1 MIYSLLPITIHLFL
15 KIFNILVV
23 SSINP
28 LPSYMFYLSSLL
40 GLLWVG
46 GTVMEELERHLR
58 VTMTEHQW
66 WVEELDGGGVKVER
80 VKAINFKF
88 GDLIL
93 FLITKGDL

>member
-1 MIYSLLPITIHLFL
+1 MTLSVAMIYSLLPITIHLFL

-46 GTVMEELERHLR
+46 GAVMEELERHLR
-58 VTMTEHQW
+58 VTVIES
-66 WVEELDGGGVKVER
+66 
-80 VKAINFKF
+80 
-88 GDLIL
+88 
-93 FLITKGDL
+93 